1 MTKLNKFR
9 ENYIPFT
16 LARIYNGHIID
27 KMKLIDRKTTYAAQ
41 ILKKTYTF
49 KKINNICRYLWKKNS
64 HKKYLKFFITLLMR
78 PVLFLSIFF
87 LKGFF
92 KVIIVIVFVLFYRKI
107 FFFVIML
114 I

>member
-1 MTKLNKFR
+1 MLKPNSEITHKTVTKLNKFR

-49 KKINNICRYLWKKNS
+49 KKN
-64 HKKYLKFFITLLMR
+64 
-78 PVLFLSIFF
+78 
-87 LKGFF
+87 
-92 KVIIVIVFVLFYRKI
+92 
-107 FFFVIML
+107 
-114 I
+114 